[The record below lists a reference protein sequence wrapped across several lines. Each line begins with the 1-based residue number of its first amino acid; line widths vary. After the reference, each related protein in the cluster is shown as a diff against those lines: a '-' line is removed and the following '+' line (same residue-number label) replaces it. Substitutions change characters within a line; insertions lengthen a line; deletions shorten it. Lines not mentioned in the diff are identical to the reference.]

1 MQKFGAAAI
10 LMKEK
15 YNSIDFYTNNTDI
28 FEKFIVEK
36 PDYIFSDSCLVFL
49 DELSKL
55 IIKNKKSRIYPDLI
69 TFAFFIRKSN
79 LNKLKNNYKNESD
92 LRIGR
97 GVIFHISPA
106 NVPINFAYSMVAGL
120 LSGNI
125 NIVRVPSKKF
135 VQTEIIADSL
145 NKIFKKD
152 KYFENRISLISYS
165 SSSSITSELSKICDI
180 RVIWGGD
187 ETINNIRKFQLQV
200 RAFDVTFSDRYSF
213 SVINA
218 NKYLYEKNKFKIAEN
233 FFYDTYL
240 FDQNAC
246 TSPHLIFW
254 TGKSVNIKKSKDIFW
269 TEIHNFIKNKYTMDS
284 VISVDKLTSYYK
296 QVIEIGNVSKISTDD
311 NLIWRIEL
319 NSLDKHIENYR
330 CTSGYF
336 NEYNLKSLDQI
347 SSIINKKYQTFS
359 YYGIDKKTLKSF
371 IENNKPSGID
381 RIVPIGKTSEFSLNW
396 DGYNLISTLS
406 RSIQI
411 I

>member
-1 MQKFGAAAI
+1 MNKELNIIEFYTKKINLFQKFVI
-10 LMKEK
+10 EK
-15 YNSIDFYTNNTDI
+15 TDDI
-28 FEKFIVEK
+28 FSERSLK
-36 PDYIFSDSCLVFL
+36 FL
-49 DELSKL
+49 DDLSKI
-55 IIKNKKSRIYPDLI
+55 IIKDKKSRGFPDLI

-79 LNKLKNNYKNESD
+79 IKKLKNIYKVDND

-97 GVIFHISPA
+97 GVVFHISPS
-106 NVPINFAYSMVAGL
+106 NVPINFAYSMVAGI
-120 LSGNI
+120 LSGNN
-125 NIVRVPSKKF
+125 NIIRVPSKKF
-135 VQTEIIADSL
+135 VQTEIIADAL
-145 NKIFKKD
+145 NKLFINN
-152 KYFENRISLISYS
+152 KYFENKISLISYPS
-165 SSSSITSELSKICDI
+165 SSTVTSELSKICDV

-187 ETINNIRKFQLQV
+187 ETIKNIRKFQLPV

-213 SVINA
+213 SLINA
-218 NKYLYEKNKFKIAEN
+218 DEYMDEKNKFKLAEN

-254 TGKSVNIKKSKDIFW
+254 IGKSKNIKKSKDIFW
-269 TEIHNFIKNKYTMDS
+269 TEIHNYIKNKYTMDS

-296 QVIEIGNVSKISTDD
+296 QLIDMENLSKISTED

-319 NSLDKHIENYR
+319 NSLNKHIENYR

-336 NEYNLKSLDQI
+336 NEYNLKSLDEI
-347 SSIINKKYQTFS
+347 SYIINKKYQTFS
-359 YYGIDKKTLKSF
+359 YYGIDKKTLRSF
-371 IENNKPSGID
+371 IEKNKPMGID

-396 DGYNLISTLS
+396 DGYDLISTLS